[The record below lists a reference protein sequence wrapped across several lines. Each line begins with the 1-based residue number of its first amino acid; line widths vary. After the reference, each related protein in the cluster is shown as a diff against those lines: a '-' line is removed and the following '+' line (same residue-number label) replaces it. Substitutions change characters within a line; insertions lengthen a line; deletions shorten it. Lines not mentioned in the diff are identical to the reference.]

1 MARIHTTHTGSLPR
15 PADLAGLLHR
25 HDRGEEA
32 PGLQERARA
41 SVAEIVRRQ
50 ADLGLDLVNDGEQG
64 KIAYST
70 YVRERL
76 TGFEGDSEQPARLPQ
91 EFEDHPDFAERMASR
106 RTAISTPACTGE
118 VRVRDN
124 DAARRDVANLTAAAE
139 AAGVTPDRL
148 FLTAASPG
156 VIGMFFVNH
165 HYPTREAFLAAVA
178 EAMRDEYRAITDA
191 GITLQLDCP
200 DLAAGRHT
208 LFSRMTLEEFRR
220 EAALNVEALNHA
232 VQDIPAERLRLHV
245 CWGNYDGPHDHDVPL
260 RDIVDVILRAK
271 PAGISLEAANPRHG
285 HEWRVWDDV
294 PLPDGRYLIPGVVES
309 TNNFVE
315 HAELVAERL
324 LRYARVVGSE
334 RVVAGSDCGFATV
347 AGMGA
352 VVPSVAWSKL
362 ASLVEGAR
370 IASIELG
377 R

>member
-1 MARIHTTHTGSLPR
+1 
-15 PADLAGLLHR
+15 
-25 HDRGEEA
+25 
-32 PGLQERARA
+32 
-41 SVAEIVRRQ
+41 
-50 ADLGLDLVNDGEQG
+50 
-64 KIAYST
+64 
-70 YVRERL
+70 
-76 TGFEGDSEQPARLPQ
+76 
-91 EFEDHPDFAERMASR
+91 
-106 RTAISTPACTGE
+106 
-118 VRVRDN
+118 
-124 DAARRDVANLTAAAE
+124 
-139 AAGVTPDRL
+139 
-148 FLTAASPG
+148 
-156 VIGMFFVNH
+156 MFFANH

-208 LFSRMTLEEFRR
+208 LFSSMTLEEFRR

-260 RDIVDVILRAK
+260 RDIVDVVLRAK

-370 IASIELG
+370 IASVELG

>member
-1 MARIHTTHTGSLPR
+1 MARIRTTHTGSLPR

-41 SVAEIVRRQ
+41 AVAEIVRRQ
-50 ADLGLDLVNDGEQG
+50 ADVGLDLVNDGEQG
-64 KIAYST
+64 KIGYST

-76 TGFEGDSEQPARLPQ
+76 TGFEGDSEQPARLQQ
-91 EFEDHPDFAERMASR
+91 EFEDHPDFAERMAAR

-118 VRVRDN
+118 VRVRDR
-124 DAARRDVANLTAAAE
+124 DAARRDVANLTAAAK
-139 AAGVTPDRL
+139 AAGLTPDRL

-156 VIGMFFVNH
+156 VISMFFANH
-165 HYPTREAFLAAVA
+165 YYPTREAFLTAVA
-178 EAMRDEYRAITDA
+178 EAMRDEYLAITDA

-200 DLAAGRHT
+200 DLAAGRHA
-208 LFSRMTLEEFRR
+208 LFSRMSLEEFRR

-232 VQDIPAERLRLHV
+232 VRDVPADRLRLHV

-260 RDIVDVILRAK
+260 RDIVDLILRAK

-285 HEWRVWDDV
+285 HEWRVWADV
-294 PLPDGRYLIPGVVES
+294 SVPDGRYLIPGVVES

-324 LRYARVVGSE
+324 LRYARVVGPE
-334 RVVAGSDCGFATV
+334 RVVAGSDCGFATF
-347 AGMGA
+347 AGMSA

-370 IASIELG
+370 IASMELG

>member
-1 MARIHTTHTGSLPR
+1 MARIRTTHTGSLPR

-32 PGLQERARA
+32 PGLKERARA
-41 SVAEIVRRQ
+41 AVAEIVRRQ
-50 ADLGLDLVNDGEQG
+50 ADVGLDLVNDGEQG
-64 KIAYST
+64 KIGYST

-76 TGFEGDSEQPARLPQ
+76 TGFEGDSEQPARLQQ
-91 EFEDHPDFAERMASR
+91 EFEDHPDFAERMAAR

-118 VRVRDN
+118 VRVRDH
-124 DAARRDVANLTAAAE
+124 DAARRDVANLTAAAK

-156 VIGMFFVNH
+156 VISMFFANH
-165 HYPTREAFLAAVA
+165 YYPTREAFLTAVA

-200 DLAAGRHT
+200 DLAAGRHA
-208 LFSRMTLEEFRR
+208 LFSHMSLEEFRR

-232 VQDIPAERLRLHV
+232 VRDVPAERLRLHV

-260 RDIVDVILRAK
+260 RDIVDLILRAK

-285 HEWRVWDDV
+285 HEWRVWADV
-294 PLPDGRYLIPGVVES
+294 SVPDGRYLIPGVVES

-315 HAELVAERL
+315 HAELVAERV
-324 LRYARVVGSE
+324 LRYARVVGPE
-334 RVVAGSDCGFATV
+334 RVVAGSDCGFATF

-370 IASIELG
+370 IASMELG

>member
-1 MARIHTTHTGSLPR
+1 MARIRTTHTGSLPR

-41 SVAEIVRRQ
+41 AVAEIVRRQ
-50 ADLGLDLVNDGEQG
+50 ADVGLDLVNDGEQG
-64 KIAYST
+64 KIGYST

-76 TGFEGDSEQPARLPQ
+76 TGFEGDSEQPARLQQ
-91 EFEDHPDFAERMASR
+91 EFEDHPDFAERMAAR

-118 VRVRDN
+118 VRVRDH
-124 DAARRDVANLTAAAE
+124 DAARRDVANLTAAAK

-156 VIGMFFVNH
+156 VISMFFANH
-165 HYPTREAFLAAVA
+165 YYPTREAFLTAVA

-200 DLAAGRHT
+200 DLAAGRHA
-208 LFSRMTLEEFRR
+208 LFSHMSLEEFRR

-232 VQDIPAERLRLHV
+232 VRDVPAERLRLHV

-260 RDIVDVILRAK
+260 RDIVDLILRAK

-285 HEWRVWDDV
+285 HEWRVWADV
-294 PLPDGRYLIPGVVES
+294 SVPDGRYLIPGVVES

-324 LRYARVVGSE
+324 LRYARVVGPE
-334 RVVAGSDCGFATV
+334 RVVAGSDCGFATF

-370 IASIELG
+370 IASMELG